1 MKTITLKKPIQVGEG
16 PEVVELRFREEIVAG
31 DLRGIK
37 VSETMLIDD
46 VLKIAGRL
54 CAQPD
59 TVMNRLSV
67 NAGDM
72 ATVLELVSSFMSGG
86 PTTGQKP

>member
-1 MKTITLKKPIQVGEG
+1 MKAITLKKPIQVGEG
-16 PEVVELRFREEIVAG
+16 PEVVELKFREEIVAG

-67 NAGDM
+67 NSGDM
-72 ATVLELVSSFMSGG
+72 AAVLELVSSFMSGG
-86 PTTGQKP
+86 PTTGPTP